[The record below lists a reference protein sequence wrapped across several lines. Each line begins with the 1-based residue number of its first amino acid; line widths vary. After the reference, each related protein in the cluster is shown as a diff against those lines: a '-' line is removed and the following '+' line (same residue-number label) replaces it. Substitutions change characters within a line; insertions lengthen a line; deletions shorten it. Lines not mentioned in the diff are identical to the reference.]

1 MSEKLTAGRIASD
14 APRCCTESDQ
24 HIFTRGRSGDSA
36 FLTTAAIHDLSLP
49 IPFER
54 AILPRNYRKSGGNVG
69 QGAVTEAQYASQGA
83 PGHLSMPIA
92 INLGQAPNRVS
103 I

>member
-1 MSEKLTAGRIASD
+1 MPRDVARSRTSKFSRIGA
-14 APRCCTESDQ
+14 
-24 HIFTRGRSGDSA
+24 
-36 FLTTAAIHDLSLP
+36 AAILLSPRAVAIRDLSLP

-54 AILPRNYRKSGGNVG
+54 AILPRNYPKSGGNVG
-69 QGAVTEAQYASQGA
+69 QGAVTEAHRASQGA
-83 PGHLSMPIA
+83 HGHLSMPIA